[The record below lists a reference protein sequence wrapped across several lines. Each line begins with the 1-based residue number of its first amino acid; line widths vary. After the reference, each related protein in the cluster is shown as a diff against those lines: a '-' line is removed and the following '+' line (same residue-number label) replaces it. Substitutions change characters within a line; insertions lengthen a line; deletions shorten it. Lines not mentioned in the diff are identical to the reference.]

1 MIGLG
6 RWSCGL
12 DTPMVE
18 DDGVVQISEKD
29 GNYVFRL
36 IARDKNIHDYKVDS
50 IREKDGNTL
59 IITITIEGLPE
70 ESKVHICATFTDTEL
85 TGYVRLPFIGKINI
99 INGKKIK

>member
-12 DTPMVE
+12 DTPLVE
-18 DDGVVQISEKD
+18 EDGVVQISERD
-29 GNYVFRL
+29 GNYAFRL
-36 IARDKNIHDYKVDS
+36 LAKDKNIPDYKVES
-50 IREKDGNTL
+50 IREKDGDTL

-70 ESKVHICATFTDTEL
+70 ESKVRICATFTDTEL

-99 INGKKIK
+99 INGKRIK